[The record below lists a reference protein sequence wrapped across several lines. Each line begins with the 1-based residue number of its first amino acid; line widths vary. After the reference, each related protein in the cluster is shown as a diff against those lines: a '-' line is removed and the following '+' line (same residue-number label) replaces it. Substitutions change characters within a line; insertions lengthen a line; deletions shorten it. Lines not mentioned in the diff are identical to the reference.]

1 MGQCYTVYLKVK
13 FNDEEGAKNA
23 IHARLREQDVNISE
37 LGKSEGLDL
46 DTMDGLLR
54 HYYSNWE
61 YGHKWTT
68 VVDPDVLC
76 GDFNATYSWESVMME
91 VFDLMAPF
99 LQDGS
104 EIKIYPDSGLDKAI
118 VRDGKAVWVA

>member
-13 FNDEEGAKNA
+13 FKDEKGAKNA
-23 IHARLREQDVNISE
+23 IHTRLREQDVNIGE
-37 LGKSEGLDL
+37 LGASEGLDL

-54 HYYSNWE
+54 HYYSDWE
-61 YGHKWTT
+61 RGHKWTPT
-68 VVDPDVLC
+68 TDPDVLC
-76 GDFNATYSWESVMME
+76 GDFNASYSWESVMME
-91 VFDLMAPF
+91 VFELMAPF

-118 VRDGKAVWVA
+118 VKDGSAVWVA